1 MRIVLLL
8 KMSRPVSWL
17 FAPLVFLL
25 GFACY
30 RGVLT
35 PVSLFQ
41 LVMLSVP
48 YCMFLYGIN
57 DIYDF
62 ASDQINPRK
71 QHLVGIRLEPSH
83 HSLVKKVAIV
93 VGVILLA
100 SSLIT
105 LNLMNIFGM
114 GLLLFFS
121 YQYSAPPLRLKE
133 RPPLDS
139 ISNGV
144 IYYLAP
150 IVIGVSY
157 GTIPFNAPVQLYL
170 ITIAVMG
177 IHSFSTVTDYSADK
191 EVGDKTFA
199 VVFGKRAAAL
209 FSLVVFAISYFFAG
223 YQGTVINWY
232 LLLLMIFSVIIIVY
246 PSERLAT
253 VLFYTIGAAFIVVA
267 ALLIQMW
274 FNFWS

>member
-1 MRIVLLL
+1 
-8 KMSRPVSWL
+8 
-17 FAPLVFLL
+17 
-25 GFACY
+25 
-30 RGVLT
+30 VLT

-41 LVMLSVP
+41 LVMLSIP

-62 ASDQINPRK
+62 ESDQINPRK
-71 QHLVGIRLEPSH
+71 QHLVGIKLEPTH
-83 HSLVKKVAIV
+83 HSLVKKIALVI
-93 VGVILLA
+93 GVILLV

-105 LNLMNIFGM
+105 MNLMNILGM

-139 ISNGV
+139 ISNGI

-177 IHSFSTVTDYSADK
+177 VHSFSTITDYSADK
-191 EVGDKTFA
+191 AVGDKTFA

-209 FSLVVFAISYFFAG
+209 FSLIVFTISYLFA
-223 YQGTVINWY
+223 YREFVATFQAQVINTY
-232 LLLLMIFSVIIIVY
+232 LLLLMVFSFIIILY

-253 VLFYTIGAAFIVVA
+253 VFFYTIGAAFIIVG
-267 ALLIQMW
+267 ALLVLS
-274 FNFWS
+274 FLDFYARYGY